1 MEITSR
7 SRQPQ
12 VRRWIVFHD
21 YSATIVVRELQ
32 MEPAVRTHLINEGM
46 VRTAEISLRGKVSG
60 DDADVRVTRVPSVT
74 DAKRNFV
81 SYAYTEKG
89 LLRRVLVM
97 KKGEMVLEVELMQ
110 ETAGSVP
117 FEDLSDDLASF
128 AVMLAEQ

>member
-7 SRQPQ
+7 SRSPQ
-12 VRRWIVFHD
+12 VRRWIVFRD

-32 MEPAVRTHLINEGM
+32 MEPAVRAQLNKEGM
-46 VRTAEISLRGKVSG
+46 LRTAEISLRGKVSA

-81 SYAYTEKG
+81 SYAYSEKG

-97 KKGEMVLEVELMQ
+97 KKGETYLEAELMQ
-110 ETAGSVP
+110 ETAGSIP
-117 FEDLSDDLASF
+117 FEDLSDALSSF